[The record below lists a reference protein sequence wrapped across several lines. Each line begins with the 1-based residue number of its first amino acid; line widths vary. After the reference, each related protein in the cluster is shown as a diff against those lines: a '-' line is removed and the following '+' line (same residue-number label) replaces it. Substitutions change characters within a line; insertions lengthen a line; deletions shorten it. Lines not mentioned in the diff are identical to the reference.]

1 MRIGIDIDG
10 VILDFE
16 RTLKTYAELYNY
28 LYLKDGG
35 VKHPEEQYLRDRYEW
50 NDEVRMDFANK
61 YFVKLT
67 KMSSLIPGAKD
78 VIEMLKRD
86 GHELIIISARGGTIK
101 EMRAAA
107 EEIFE
112 REGLSFDETYW
123 QREDK
128 LETAKEAK
136 IDIMIDDTDKVCR
149 HLSSNQIRCL
159 YFRDKNMKKLEEN
172 EYLTEVANWGEVY
185 RIITE
190 TSK

>member
-172 EYLTEVANWGEVY
+172 ESLTEVANWGDVY

>member
-1 MRIGIDIDG
+1 MKIGLDIDG

-16 RTLKTYAELYNY
+16 RTLKTYGELYNY
-28 LYLKDGG
+28 IELKDGG
-35 VKHPEEQYLRDRYEW
+35 VKHPEEHYLRERYDW
-50 NDEVRMDFANK
+50 NDEVRMDFASK

-67 KMSSLIPGAKD
+67 KMSSLLPGAKT
-78 VIEMLKRD
+78 VIDLLKKD

-112 REGLSFDETYW
+112 REGLSFDKTYW

-128 LETAKEAK
+128 LDTAREAG
-136 IDIMIDDTDKVCR
+136 IDIMIDDTAKVCEN
-149 HLSSNQIRCL
+149 LSANKIKCL

-172 EYLTEVANWGEVY
+172 EYLTEVANWGEIY

-190 TSK
+190 LNK

>member
-50 NDEVRMDFANK
+50 NNEVRMDFANK

-112 REGLSFDETYW
+112 REGLSFDEAYW

-149 HLSSNQIRCL
+149 HLSSNKIRCL

>member
-149 HLSSNQIRCL
+149 HLSSNKIRCL

>member
-1 MRIGIDIDG
+1 
-10 VILDFE
+10 
-16 RTLKTYAELYNY
+16 
-28 LYLKDGG
+28 
-35 VKHPEEQYLRDRYEW
+35 
-50 NDEVRMDFANK
+50 MDFANK

>member
-1 MRIGIDIDG
+1 MRIGLDIDG

-16 RTLKTYAELYNY
+16 RTLKAYGELYNY
-28 LYLKDGG
+28 IELKDGG
-35 VKHPEEQYLRDRYEW
+35 VKHPEEHYLRERYDW
-50 NDEVRMDFANK
+50 NDEVRMDFASK

-67 KMSSLIPGAKD
+67 KMSSLLPGAKT
-78 VIEMLKRD
+78 VIDLLKKD
-86 GHELIIISARGGTIK
+86 GHELVIISARGGTIK

-128 LETAKEAK
+128 LDTALEAG
-136 IDIMIDDTDKVCR
+136 IDIMIDDTAKVCEK
-149 HLSSNQIRCL
+149 LSANKIKCL

-172 EYLTEVANWGEVY
+172 EYLTEVANWGEIY

-190 TSK
+190 LNK